1 MQVGC
6 WQSTAGAVPAVLH
19 TNRFPPV
26 QSLAG
31 EERRLQSTASQL
43 ERELAT
49 REGQLAGQAGEM
61 AALQEA
67 LRTAQAQSN
76 QYVMDLQV
84 GLGCLLACW
93 LCVPPLEVASVATRD
108 GCCASPEVV
117 VGPLTR
123 C

>member
-1 MQVGC
+1 M
-6 WQSTAGAVPAVLH
+6 SL
-19 TNRFPPV
+19 V

-31 EERRLQSTASQL
+31 EERRLQSTVSQL
-43 ERELAT
+43 ERELAA

-67 LRTAQAQSN
+67 LRTAQAQCN

-84 GLGCLLACW
+84 GLSCLLAGSWCA
-93 LCVPPLEVASVATRD
+93 LTFQKASMATGD
-108 GCCASPEVV
+108 SCSASPE
-117 VGPLTR
+117 GAAGRLTQ

>member
-1 MQVGC
+1 MHKLPWCRGGC
-6 WQSTAGAVPAVLH
+6 WESIASLLQPKLH
-19 TNRFPPV
+19 LLPVSHV

-43 ERELAT
+43 ERELAA

-84 GLGCLLACW
+84 GLGCLLA
-93 LCVPPLEVASVATRD
+93 
-108 GCCASPEVV
+108 
-117 VGPLTR
+117 
-123 C
+123 

>member
-1 MQVGC
+1 MIQH
-6 WQSTAGAVPAVLH
+6 TAVLATLLGTH
-19 TNRFPPV
+19 CEPDPAQAAHLPVFHV

-43 ERELAT
+43 ERELAA

-84 GLGCLLACW
+84 GMGCLLAW
-93 LCVPPLEVASVATRD
+93 
-108 GCCASPEVV
+108 
-117 VGPLTR
+117 
-123 C
+123 